1 MDATLEK
8 RVNEL
13 GENMVE
19 IGNHIDKIVNWLAD
33 HMNKAN
39 DGNSFGDWMT
49 GALFGGGLIGMAIS
63 KKIRTGKKSTKVI
76 YDGMTADDMGQDIIN
91 SVRKMVNYQA
101 EIQSLVDKNVDN
113 EYYNLVKFIIQ
124 YAVKYHKGWM
134 YFNSYYVLNHKVDYE
149 GNKITLEEMVR
160 KQWIREI
167 QRLDMLEEDR
177 KGLS

>member
-1 MDATLEK
+1 
-8 RVNEL
+8 
-13 GENMVE
+13 
-19 IGNHIDKIVNWLAD
+19 
-33 HMNKAN
+33 
-39 DGNSFGDWMT
+39 
-49 GALFGGGLIGMAIS
+49 
-63 KKIRTGKKSTKVI
+63 
-76 YDGMTADDMGQDIIN
+76 MTADDMGQDIIN